1 MQKNKLNEHTLTTK
15 PRIAILLGNRQFIRS
30 WFDTG
35 LVQKIENAGFLV
47 TVFAQ
52 QDVFMLLPKLSNI
65 QIVNLGTIEP
75 TKKSVHT
82 VALGLVSK
90 RSLSTTFKWKLK
102 MQFLPPQWIFPQNGS
117 FSLRVRAALK
127 SLKRVLGNALDN
139 KMTFVYLVKPC
150 RSILHLY
157 LRLLNEAQ
165 DIPLEIKQYSPDW
178 LIMPSSSAQGIVTDC
193 IVGAKSARIQTIV
206 AIDNWDQLTGK
217 SIYPT
222 KPDYF
227 TVMGQR
233 CVEHATYIHDCD
245 PSSVLPFGLPRFDIY
260 RDIQHSCIVRNP
272 ANKKKVLYCGVTMAH
287 SEKLIVD
294 SIADFF
300 KETYGPDE
308 IEIHYRPH
316 PGPSQRSDGYEIKNN
331 DVRITKYSNLERTAM
346 PDMNKEFL
354 DALLTADVIV
364 GAPTTLMVEAMLVNR
379 KCVLDLTIDKF
390 HRTTSGLM
398 AKKFTHV
405 LDLTAIQQIPQGATI
420 NGLIFEINKL
430 LEDDSNCAH
439 YPIDHLY
446 NTRDRPYADQLISF
460 LQARSSYLE

>member
-1 MQKNKLNEHTLTTK
+1 
-15 PRIAILLGNRQFIRS
+15 
-30 WFDTG
+30 
-35 LVQKIENAGFLV
+35 
-47 TVFAQ
+47 
-52 QDVFMLLPKLSNI
+52 
-65 QIVNLGTIEP
+65 
-75 TKKSVHT
+75 
-82 VALGLVSK
+82 
-90 RSLSTTFKWKLK
+90 

-260 RDIQHSCIVRNP
+260 RNIQHSCIVRNP

-287 SEKLIVD
+287 SEKFIVD

-300 KETYGPDE
+300 KEKYGPDE

-405 LDLTAIQQIPQGATI
+405 QDLTAIQQIPQGATI

-430 LEDDSNCAH
+430 LEDGSNCAH

>member
-52 QDVFMLLPKLSNI
+52 QDVFVLLPKLSNI

-139 KMTFVYLVKPC
+139 KMTLVYLVKPC

-260 RDIQHSCIVRNP
+260 RNIQHSCIVRNP

-287 SEKLIVD
+287 SEKFIVD

-300 KETYGPDE
+300 KEKYGPDE

-405 LDLTAIQQIPQGATI
+405 QDLTAIQQIPQGATI

-430 LEDDSNCAH
+430 LEDGSNCAH